1 MKTPRVRETIT
12 AGSLK
17 GKTLNMLSNEEC
29 AALMAGEFVVYAIPD
44 GSIRSSKKHNILVES
59 FAGKHTIYGYPD
71 PHEAHLL
78 PKP

>member
-29 AALMAGEFVVYAIPD
+29 AALMEGEFVVYAIPD
-44 GSIRSSKKHNILVES
+44 GSIRSSKKHNILVELPPGS
-59 FAGKHTIYGYPD
+59 TLYGYPD
-71 PHEAHLL
+71 PHEAHLF